1 VSVKTPK
8 DREIYLP
15 DEIGVMVSAAEV
27 PEDVR
32 RPAERAARKAANK
45 YTRGVKLRFAR
56 PELEE
61 EVKDRHRFERDN
73 REALEAIARDMGCT
87 AAEVA
92 YLQLAR
98 VPEMEGARTG
108 LEAQDAFYER
118 PDSITLRSDTEADA
132 ATVAYLVAVC
142 YRRAEWDLRG
152 RGGLARRGKLKSADM
167 EADIRLYGRDLVS
180 SGRPW

>member
-1 VSVKTPK
+1 MSVKTPK
-8 DREIYLP
+8 EEIYLP
-15 DEIGVMVSAAEV
+15 EEIGVMIAAGEV

-61 EVKDRHRFERDN
+61 EAIDRQRFERDN
-73 REALEAIARDMGCT
+73 REALEDIARDMGCT

-98 VPEMEGARTG
+98 KPEMEGARTG

-118 PDSITLRSDTEADA
+118 PDSITLRSDTEADVE
-132 ATVAYLVAVC
+132 TVAYLVAHC
-142 YRRAEWDLRG
+142 YRRVEWDLFG
-152 RGGLARRGKLKSADM
+152 MEHLSRRRRLKSWNMVEDC
-167 EADIRLYGRDLVS
+167 RLYGRDLVS